1 MRKEKSEKNVG
12 YNPAARFFLM
22 LFFAV
27 MAILILIPL
36 YALLLG
42 TFKGGAELFVSGLN
56 LDPTP
61 EKLHLRAWRY
71 LFTGVMSNGEYQP
84 HDYFIW
90 YKNSFLLVL
99 VQGTL
104 TLLISSMV
112 AYGFSKY
119 QFRGKN
125 VLFLCVLLVMMIPLE
140 ILMLPMYTQI
150 NAMGLRDSYAGVMLP
165 FLANM
170 SAIFFFKQF
179 LEGVPGDLLDA
190 GRVDGC
196 TEYGIFFK
204 IIMPIMKPAY
214 ASMAVLVG
222 MGAWNGLLWPLLV
235 ISSMDKY
242 TIPLGLNTLFTPYGN
257 NYDLMITGS
266 CFAIL
271 PLLLLYLL
279 REAQSP
285 SGSKVKNANIVQ
297 NENEIIRLAQQYVA
311 GHIREKLS
319 VPMVANQVGVSPSY
333 LTVLFHKN
341 LQISPGEYIR
351 RIKLQESKQMI
362 RENNLNFTQIAAIL
376 QYSTVH
382 HFSRQFKDKFG
393 ITPTEYAK
401 SVR

>member
-125 VLFLCVLLVMMIPLE
+125 VLFLCVLLVMMIPL
-140 ILMLPMYTQI
+140 
-150 NAMGLRDSYAGVMLP
+150 
-165 FLANM
+165 
-170 SAIFFFKQF
+170 
-179 LEGVPGDLLDA
+179 
-190 GRVDGC
+190 
-196 TEYGIFFK
+196 
-204 IIMPIMKPAY
+204 
-214 ASMAVLVG
+214 
-222 MGAWNGLLWPLLV
+222 
-235 ISSMDKY
+235 
-242 TIPLGLNTLFTPYGN
+242 GLNTLFTPYGN

-279 REAQSP
+279 AQRFIIEGMTA
-285 SGSKVKNANIVQ
+285 GSVK
-297 NENEIIRLAQQYVA
+297 
-311 GHIREKLS
+311 G
-319 VPMVANQVGVSPSY
+319 
-333 LTVLFHKN
+333 
-341 LQISPGEYIR
+341 
-351 RIKLQESKQMI
+351 
-362 RENNLNFTQIAAIL
+362 
-376 QYSTVH
+376 
-382 HFSRQFKDKFG
+382 
-393 ITPTEYAK
+393 
-401 SVR
+401 